1 MADRKVAII
10 GGGISGLAAGFFL
23 KIDHAGDFDF
33 TIFEKQDRL
42 GGTIG
47 TTREDGY
54 TVDWGS
60 NGFLDREPLTL
71 EFVDRLGLRDKLN
84 PAELKSER
92 RFIFRNGKLW
102 EIRPNP
108 KEFLKSGL
116 LSLPGR
122 LRIALEFFKPGK
134 KDDRDESIFEFAK
147 RRIGKEAAETLIDP
161 MVSGI
166 YGGDARKLSLKAC
179 FPRMFEMEQMYGGL
193 IKAMLKKKKES
204 RGKSGGPAGPGG
216 RLTSFEGGLYTLI
229 EKLHVALES
238 HLMYPIEVRAIVKS
252 GEKFVVETS
261 HGKPEFDAVILAV
274 PSYHAARML
283 AGLNW
288 TVSDLLNQIP
298 YSSLAVVCQGFDR
311 EVFSSPPDGFGFLVP
326 HSQEKQVLG
335 SIWTSEIF
343 PDQAPAGKV
352 LLRTMLGGALN
363 PQVVEKTEAEVASIA
378 LKELS
383 EMMGINSEPEYQKVI
398 RWKNAIP
405 QYTLGHLNRMEKI
418 EAELRQIGALYLA
431 GNAYFGIGMN
441 DCIKRS
447 WDIVQQLTA

>member
-1 MADRKVAII
+1 MADCKVAII

-23 KIDHAGDFDF
+23 KADHDSDYDF

-54 TVDWGS
+54 IVDWGS

-71 EFVDRLGLRDKLN
+71 EFVDRLGLREKLN
-84 PAELKSER
+84 PADLKSER
-92 RFIFRNGKLW
+92 RFIFRNDRLW

-108 KEFLKSGL
+108 KTFLKSGL

-122 LRIALEFFKPGK
+122 LRIAFEYFKPGR
-134 KDDRDESIFEFAK
+134 KDDRDESIFDFAK

-166 YGGDARKLSLKAC
+166 YGGDARELSLKAC
-179 FPRMFEMEQMYGGL
+179 FPRMFEMERMYGGL

-204 RGKSGGPAGPGG
+204 GGKSGGPAGPGG

-229 EKLHVALES
+229 EGLEKVLEN

-252 GEKFVVETS
+252 GDKFVLETS
-261 HGKPEFDAVILAV
+261 HGKPEFDAVIIAV
-274 PSYHAARML
+274 PAYHAARML

-288 TVSDLLNQIP
+288 TVSDMLNRIP
-298 YSSLAVVCQGFDR
+298 YSSLAVVCQGFDKQAF
-311 EVFSSPPDGFGFLVP
+311 ENPPAGFGFLVP
-326 HSQEKQVLG
+326 HSQKKQVLG

-343 PDQAPAGKV
+343 PDQAPEGKV
-352 LLRTMLGGALN
+352 LLRTMLGGSVN
-363 PQVVEKTEAEVASIA
+363 PQVVEKPEAEIASTA
-378 LKELS
+378 LEELS
-383 EMMGINSEPEYQKVI
+383 KMMGINSEPEYQKVI

-405 QYTLGHLNRMEKI
+405 QYTLGHLERMERI
-418 EAELRQIGALYLA
+418 EAELKQIGSIFLA
-431 GNAYFGIGMN
+431 GNAYWGIGMN

-447 WDIVQQLTA
+447 HAIVRDLTD